1 MAFPVYDGGQRFI
14 NEVGQRLR
22 QIHEGICALNK
33 KGITT
38 YSTETLTTLVAL
50 APTPANTKKVSLFN
64 TSASAYL
71 TVVSNK
77 GSISIAPQKEGIL
90 QVDDAD
96 TPIVLISITLDA
108 GTLDKVI
115 INYTRTTLS

>member
-14 NEVGQRLR
+14 NEVGQKLR
-22 QIHEGICALNK
+22 QIHEGICALNR

-38 YSTETLTTLVAL
+38 YSTEVLTSLVAL
-50 APTPANTKKVSLFN
+50 ATTPSNTKKISLFN

-71 TVVSNK
+71 TVTSNK
-77 GSISIAPQKEGIL
+77 GVITIAPQKEVIL
-90 QVDDAD
+90 QVNVAD
-96 TPIVLISITLDA
+96 SAIILTSIVLDA
-108 GTLDKVI
+108 GVLDKVI